1 MDSIEPEQTPFA
13 AVSAQT
19 SKFQRVSGACR
30 TETSFKIGA
39 FVEDGIAD
47 DVLL

>member
-19 SKFQRVSGACR
+19 SRIQRVSSGLFCIEGHGFLGR
-30 TETSFKIGA
+30 G
-39 FVEDGIAD
+39 
-47 DVLL
+47 